1 MSWSRRQVWRL
12 LAAAAA
18 IAPLAGLAACGFQ
31 PLYGSDGRR
40 NLGDASVAASL
51 ATVRIDPLRDPA
63 GQPMHNFLRDR
74 LNPEGQP
81 VSPSYR
87 LQLQLVATLSEL
99 GVRPAAPAIRA
110 TLRLDAVSV
119 LLSSDPGTTVE
130 RR

>member
-40 NLGDASVAASL
+40 NLGDESVAASL
-51 ATVRIDPLRDPA
+51 ATVRIDPLRDRA
-63 GQPMHNFLRDR
+63 GQQMHNFLRDR

-87 LQLQLVATLSEL
+87 LQVQLVERSE
-99 GVRPAAPAIRA
+99 
-110 TLRLDAVSV
+110 
-119 LLSSDPGTTVE
+119 E
-130 RR
+130 RRVGKECVSMFRSRWSPYH

>member
-40 NLGDASVAASL
+40 NLGDESVAASL
-51 ATVRIDPLRDPA
+51 ATVRIDPLRDRA
-63 GQPMHNFLRDR
+63 GQHMHNFLPDR

-81 VSPSYR
+81 VSPRYL
-87 LQLQLVATLSEL
+87 LQLQLPETPRNL
-99 GVRPAAPAIRA
+99 GVRGEETTTPANP
-110 TLRLDAVSV
+110 TPD
-119 LLSSDPGTTVE
+119 
-130 RR
+130 

>member
-40 NLGDASVAASL
+40 NLGDESVAASL
-51 ATVRIDPLRDPA
+51 ATVRIDPLRDRA
-63 GQPMHNFLRDR
+63 GQQMHNFLRDR

-87 LQLQLVATLSEL
+87 LGSEEHTAEPQSL
-99 GVRPAAPAIRA
+99 IRIPY
-110 TLRLDAVSV
+110 AVFC
-119 LLSSDPGTTVE
+119 LKHKIEQHT
-130 RR
+130 